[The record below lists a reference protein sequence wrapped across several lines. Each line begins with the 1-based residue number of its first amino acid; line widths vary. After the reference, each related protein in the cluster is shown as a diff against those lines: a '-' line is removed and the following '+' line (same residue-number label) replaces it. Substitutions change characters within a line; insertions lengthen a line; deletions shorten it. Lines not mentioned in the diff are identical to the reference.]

1 MNNIISTTGKEIEFS
16 LSSTRKITISSEN
29 PIEVTNAELTILKD
43 RLGAQITTID
53 GVISEPSSTEQKP
66 EGGDE
71 QKPESGDEQKPE
83 DEQKSNV
90 EDDLEKHNHS
100 A

>member
-66 EGGDE
+66 ESGDE
-71 QKPESGDEQKPE
+71 QKPEDEQNPE